1 MTAFFNVYQSK
12 AGETAI
18 YPEAGTGSYNAVAY
32 AVLGLSNEA
41 GEVGGKLKKVWRD
54 FNGHLTNEKKAE
66 IAAELGDVLWY
77 VAATASEIGYTME
90 EIAQYNLDKLFSR
103 QERGVIGGSGDT
115 R

>member
-1 MTAFFNVYQSK
+1 MSRLFSIYQRQ
-12 AGETAI
+12 AAETAI
-18 YPEAGTGSYNAVAY
+18 YPEALTGSYNAVAY

-54 FNGHLTNEKKAE
+54 FNGHLTLEKKAE

-77 VAATASEIGYTME
+77 VALVAKEIEYDLGD
-90 EIAQYNLDKLFSR
+90 IAQYNIKKLRSR
-103 QERGVIGGSGDT
+103 AERGVIGGSGDN